1 MAKKRNPR
9 LDGAIREAIA
19 SILETDVADP
29 RLTFVT
35 VTEVQATQDTKH
47 ATVYYTT
54 LDPDLVAEDPRR
66 TGGDRVAEAHEVA
79 AALEGAAPR
88 IQALLAQRVRMR
100 NTPQLRFV
108 PDPVAE
114 QAGRVEELLR
124 RVRKDGEAP

>member
-9 LDGAIREAIA
+9 LDGALQEAIA

-29 RLTFVT
+29 RLRFVT
-35 VTEVQATQDTKH
+35 VTEVQATQDTKQ
-47 ATVYYTT
+47 ATVFYTT
-54 LDPDLVAEDPRR
+54 LDPGLVARDPRQ
-66 TGGDRVAEAHEVA
+66 TGGDRVAEPHEVA
-79 AALEGAAPR
+79 TALEGAAPR

-108 PDPVAE
+108 PDPVAD

-124 RVRKDGEAP
+124 RVRDDSDRP